1 MHGPIFW
8 MTEWWPGWTP
18 TIRITF
24 SDVKPSQVLSFFLI
38 FASDFVL
45 VKAPLRAHI
54 NFTTS
59 ISTGPNV
66 FQCVYMIN
74 RGFKKPCLSYDG
86 HRGHRKRMIKW
97 IKMNFHQQLH
107 NYPSQNSTLG
117 AGWLIAVPGWYWVV
131 VVVVH
136 MFVSPT
142 ADLRT
147 SQVIAIN
154 ELLALG
160 FANLGGA
167 ICGAVPTQ
175 PLVCQETLRVGKMT
189 GRYIACISHAS

>member
-1 MHGPIFW
+1 
-8 MTEWWPGWTP
+8 
-18 TIRITF
+18 
-24 SDVKPSQVLSFFLI
+24 
-38 FASDFVL
+38 
-45 VKAPLRAHI
+45 
-54 NFTTS
+54 
-59 ISTGPNV
+59 
-66 FQCVYMIN
+66 
-74 RGFKKPCLSYDG
+74 
-86 HRGHRKRMIKW
+86 
-97 IKMNFHQQLH
+97 
-107 NYPSQNSTLG
+107 
-117 AGWLIAVPGWYWVV
+117 
-131 VVVVH
+131 

-175 PLVCQETLRVGKMT
+175 PLVCQETLRAGKMT